1 MSSVESPLRAP
12 GRGQYDRQEPRARRQ
27 AAQRVRL
34 LSATALVLA
43 RERTPNV
50 AAVVRAAGVGRNSF
64 YEYFDDFE
72 HARDALLAELERS
85 VADALRAAERS
96 VRTPVECFRS
106 LAATWFEFA
115 TLRAEEWL
123 SLSALAPTDG
133 APLSRAGKALA
144 DALQRSVA
152 SFARRGV
159 IARAP
164 DRERSVLV
172 AAAGEA
178 LARPFAHTALSIP
191 SEQRSR
197 HSAQLE
203 RVRGLLVDTAV
214 RLLH

>member
-1 MSSVESPLRAP
+1 
-12 GRGQYDRQEPRARRQ
+12 
-27 AAQRVRL
+27 
-34 LSATALVLA
+34 
-43 RERTPNV
+43 
-50 AAVVRAAGVGRNSF
+50 VVRAAGVGRNSF

-72 HARDALLAELERS
+72 HARDALLAELERA

-106 LAATWFEFA
+106 LTATWFEFA
-115 TLRAEEWL
+115 TVRAEEWL
-123 SLSALAPTDG
+123 SLSGVAPTDS
-133 APLSRAGKALA
+133 APLSRAGQALA

-152 SFARRGV
+152 GFARSGV

-178 LARPFAHTALSIP
+178 LARPFARAALSTP
-191 SEQRSR
+191 SEHRMQS
-197 HSAQLE
+197 SASLG
-203 RVRGLLVDTAV
+203 RARGLLVDTAV